1 MTAVMSMV
9 ANAKMLEIKSPGN
22 WDASPVAQAL
32 IYNLII
38 CLFILMLSCAK
49 NVVESWNGAPGSGDS
64 FTEKSNSHR
73 LLEGYTEDRVRQWCR
88 HPASNGRSVDGESS
102 M

>member
-1 MTAVMSMV
+1 MSMV

-38 CLFILMLSCAK
+38 CLFILMLVFCHSKTPYYEC
-49 NVVESWNGAPGSGDS
+49 
-64 FTEKSNSHR
+64 
-73 LLEGYTEDRVRQWCR
+73 
-88 HPASNGRSVDGESS
+88 
-102 M
+102 